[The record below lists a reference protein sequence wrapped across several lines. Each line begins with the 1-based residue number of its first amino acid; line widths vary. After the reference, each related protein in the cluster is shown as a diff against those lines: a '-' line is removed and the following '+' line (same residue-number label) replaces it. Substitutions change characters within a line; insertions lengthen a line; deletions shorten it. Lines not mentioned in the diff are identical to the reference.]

1 MPEDVQF
8 ETQSSREIKFGENNF
23 VEIAHKIA
31 LTEEGE
37 RPFVS
42 ITRGYYKDGV
52 ERRFKKALT
61 VPVEKS
67 VLKEMASALTAVV
80 K

>member
-1 MPEDVQF
+1 MAEDIQF
-8 ETQSSREIKFGENNF
+8 ETQNSREIKFGENNF
-23 VEIAHKIA
+23 VEVAHKIA
-31 LTEEGE
+31 LTEEGDK
-37 RPFVS
+37 PFVS

-61 VPVEKS
+61 IPVEKS
-67 VLKEMASALTAVV
+67 VIKEIASALTAVV